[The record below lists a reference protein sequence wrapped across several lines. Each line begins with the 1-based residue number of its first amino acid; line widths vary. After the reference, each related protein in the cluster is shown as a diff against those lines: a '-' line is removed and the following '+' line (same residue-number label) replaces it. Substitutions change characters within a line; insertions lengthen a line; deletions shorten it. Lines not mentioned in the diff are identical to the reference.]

1 MMHWIDQGKGSAE
14 VETEISRV
22 SLDMI
27 VNLTTSSKFP
37 CSGSLLMPS
46 EDEVGSQ
53 RVIRR

>member
-1 MMHWIDQGKGSAE
+1 MHWIDQGKGSAE